1 MPTRRLRQNCAAAP
15 CTAAAQEI
23 TVKILIFSDIHGDL
37 RALERIVAQPAD
49 LYIAAGDLATFGK
62 GLDRCG
68 EILKPLGTKLWV
80 LPGNHETH
88 DDTRALCQRFGFV
101 DFHRQLRSLHSAGG
115 GELHLAGLG
124 YSNITPF
131 NTPGEYS
138 EEEISARSLRLRR
151 YRSALSRGSFSA
163 GRHQAR
169 RIRAWKTRG
178 QSRAPR
184 MGSKGTAAV
193 SFLRAYPRNSRP
205 APIRSDTPSA
215 LTWAS
220 KDTR

>member
-1 MPTRRLRQNCAAAP
+1 M
-15 CTAAAQEI
+15 
-23 TVKILIFSDIHGDL
+23 KILIFSDIHGDL
-37 RALERIVAQPAD
+37 RALEGILAQPAD

-101 DFHRQLRSLHSAGG
+101 DFHRQLRSLHSSGG

-138 EEEISARSLRLRR
+138 EEEISG
-151 YRSALSRGSFSA
+151 ALSAFDGIDPLYLVVHFPPADTKLDEYAPGKHAGSPALREWVQKAQPPYLFCGHIHETA
-163 GRHQAR
+163 GL
-169 RIRAWKTRG
+169 T
-178 QSRAPR
+178 
-184 MGSKGTAAV
+184 
-193 SFLRAYPRNSRP
+193 
-205 APIRSDTPSA
+205 DTLGHTQCINVGKQGYA
-215 LTWAS
+215 LEI
-220 KDTR
+220 